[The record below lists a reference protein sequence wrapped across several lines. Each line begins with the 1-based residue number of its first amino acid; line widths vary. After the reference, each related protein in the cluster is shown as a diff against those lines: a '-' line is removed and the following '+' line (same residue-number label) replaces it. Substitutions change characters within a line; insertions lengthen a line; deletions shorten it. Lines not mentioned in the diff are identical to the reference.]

1 MAEVKRILL
10 VSSHSLFAEGVRSLL
25 AGHAGFDIVG
35 VVADAQAALRYITE
49 SPPDVV
55 IVDEDGTIRG
65 PDFVSLLDDNHDL
78 RVVVVTLADDRV
90 HLYRREQATQ
100 SGVDGLIEAIQ
111 RV

>member
-1 MAEVKRILL
+1 MVEVKRILL
-10 VSSHSLFAEGVRSLL
+10 VSSHTLFAEGVRSLL
-25 AGHAGFDIVG
+25 AGHAGLEIVG
-35 VVADAQAALRYITE
+35 AVADAPEAVQHITE

-55 IVDEDGTIRG
+55 IVDDDGNIRG
-65 PDFVSLLDDNHDL
+65 TDFVALLDDNHDL

-90 HLYRREQATQ
+90 HLYRREQSTQ